1 MEKITHKVHEPYTWD
16 INGEDY
22 YWIINEAILEP
33 GRNELEIKKD
43 LSCNT
48 TANGG

>member
-1 MEKITHKVHEPYTWD
+1 MEKTTQKMPEPYIWD

-33 GRNELEIKKD
+33 GKNELEIKKD
-43 LSCNT
+43 VSGKT
-48 TANGG
+48 TANGS